1 MALIRPRLLMATDR
15 SSGIT
20 ALAASAMAR
29 TTINGIRRFAAI
41 AARAVLSI
49 STAMAPVALYNAAF
63 PAELDNIDG
72 LLVSGPVLTVKWE
85 DRH

>member
-1 MALIRPRLLMATDR
+1 MALIRPRLLMAT
-15 SSGIT
+15 
-20 ALAASAMAR
+20 
-29 TTINGIRRFAAI
+29 
-41 AARAVLSI
+41 
-49 STAMAPVALYNAAF
+49 VALYNAAF